1 MLSLYNSEKFQKE
14 LKIYKEQIEK
24 ISDDT
29 VKKNVENLISKL
41 ISEVKRL
48 DSQHEEMIINRQM
61 SSSGQDFKTKITEIR
76 KSIDKKLKDWAA
88 ISRSQQSL

>member
-14 LKIYKEQIEK
+14 LKTYKEQIEK